1 MIKVGLPKGRM
12 ARLSQKIG
20 SALGAEIKSPA
31 LRYKTKLDD
40 CSIGIYLLKAP
51 DIARLVK
58 IGSLDIGLTGDEW
71 LLENGVSPDCWY
83 VEAGSYIAS
92 VCLLMADDD
101 GRSSDMVRSVAT
113 PYPNLARTLLGTAL
127 SCARIMTVSGSSE
140 ALVPDVCD
148 ACLDLVE
155 TGDTALSNGL
165 LVRKVFQRVT
175 THVARSDRA
184 DPDVLGPVLKIIASA
199 TEGWS

>member
-1 MIKVGLPKGRM
+1 MVRQ
-12 ARLSQKIG
+12 SQRIG
-20 SALGAEIKSPA
+20 SALGAEIQTPA

-58 IGSLDIGLTGDEW
+58 DDSLDIGLTGDEW
-71 LLENGVSPDCWY
+71 LLENGISPDCWY
-83 VEAGSYIAS
+83 VEAGSYVAS
-92 VCLLMADDD
+92 VCLLMAGDDR
-101 GRSSDMVRSVAT
+101 RSSDLVRSVAT
-113 PYPNLARTLLGTAL
+113 PYPNLARTFLDGAA
-127 SCARIMTVSGSSE
+127 SCARIVTVSGSSE

-165 LVRKVFQRVT
+165 IVRKVFRQVT
-175 THVARSDRA
+175 THVARSDRG
-184 DPDVLGPVLKIIASA
+184 DPDGLEPVLKVIASA
-199 TEGWS
+199 TEGRS